1 MDEQL
6 TFEFAERTTIKGFP
20 ELRWTGKRPYRST
33 QYYPAQLRE
42 RYGEERDGWINKIFW
57 GDNLQVMSHLLKEY
71 RGKID
76 LVYIDPPFDS
86 KADYKR
92 KIALKGIGNTTSDA
106 TSFEEKQYGD
116 IWTNDEYLQFMY
128 ERLMI
133 LRELMS
139 DTASIFVHC
148 DWHKVHH
155 LRCLMD
161 EIFGSNMFLNEIVW
175 QRTRAAHSDATYFG
189 KVHDTILVYKK
200 GGQAKF
206 NPLYTEHS
214 EAYLKRFTKE
224 ENGRKY
230 MLVPLHGPGQ
240 GVARNFFGKIIAPPA
255 GRCWPVQ
262 SKIDELIAQNRVELT
277 SNGTPSKK
285 SYLDENNGNP
295 VSDWWDDIVPL
306 NPVASERTDY
316 PTQKPEQLLE
326 RIVEAATN
334 RGDLVFDCFMGSG
347 TTQSVAMKLGRRF
360 IGADIN
366 LGAIQTTTKR
376 LINVASELDGQLQ
389 EEIKYTG
396 FEVYNVNN
404 YDFFRNPIEAKNLII
419 EALEVQ
425 PFTQG
430 NVWDGELDGRMVKI
444 MPVNRIATKADL
456 EELKANLPYKT
467 YEKRKEEN
475 PRQPVELIT
484 IICMGHEPDLK
495 ASLEQSLSE
504 YKVDVQIVD
513 ILRDK
518 SELQLKR
525 EAEAEVVREG
535 NKLVIRSFYPM
546 NLMQKL
552 SLQKEYVEDW
562 KQLVES
568 IMIDWNYDGVVMQP
582 MVTDVPDKK
591 EFVAGIY
598 DIPEDVYGDDDDSDV
613 WNDATLMDNQRFKK
627 LCRLPQLGVYVDEAH
642 HLFGA
647 NLEKELRSGGANKT
661 TLRNTINMLAEAT
674 SIVACYN
681 YTGTPYVK
689 RQVLPEVVY
698 AYGLRDSISHGFLKD
713 ADPIGFDNVKN
724 EEFLKKSITMFWERY
739 GGKTYEGLPPKMAIF
754 AASVAEATD
763 VVRPAVEKILSELNV
778 SLDTILVNTGDTTV
792 TKNDDIRDF
801 NNLDVLG
808 TEGSRKQFIIL
819 VEKGREGW
827 NCRSLLG
834 IALFRSPKSK
844 IFVLQATMRCL
855 RKLTDEQLK
864 ATVFLSKE
872 NLDTL
877 DEELR
882 NNYNMEIKDLGQSSD
897 KKKNSYKVRVLPPP
911 RSIKMKRIWHEYS
924 LIEKEY
930 SEPIDFKVS
939 EIDDAKYESKM
950 YEKGSIRLELST
962 KETVIDDIKDQMRYS
977 RFSLVGEISRY
988 MNLSCVLI
996 SRILSEAIDG
1006 FDNLV
1011 EVVNKHNEVL
1021 DDVIIPK
1028 IFNTL
1033 YEVKSEQK
1041 NEDVDVILLKEPK
1054 DSGYYEFS
1062 ADENLV
1068 IEKDHN
1074 SFTPEEIKK
1083 SFHADTY
1090 CFDSKPEKEC
1100 FLQYI
1105 SSKKVKEIYF
1115 TGMFTANQGDLFV
1128 QYYDPESKRIRQ
1140 YYPDFLAKM
1149 NDGSYQLIEV
1159 KGDNMIDDEVVK
1171 AKAEAAEEMSVAS
1184 GMKYV
1189 MYAGSVLMK
1198 QNVLEHPPVTYSEE
1212 PSPLLMVA
1220 EDPVPYGK

>member
-1 MDEQL
+1 
-6 TFEFAERTTIKGFP
+6 
-20 ELRWTGKRPYRST
+20 
-33 QYYPAQLRE
+33 
-42 RYGEERDGWINKIFW
+42 
-57 GDNLQVMSHLLKEY
+57 
-71 RGKID
+71 
-76 LVYIDPPFDS
+76 
-86 KADYKR
+86 
-92 KIALKGIGNTTSDA
+92 
-106 TSFEEKQYGD
+106 
-116 IWTNDEYLQFMY
+116 
-128 ERLMI
+128 
-133 LRELMS
+133 
-139 DTASIFVHC
+139 
-148 DWHKVHH
+148 
-155 LRCLMD
+155 
-161 EIFGSNMFLNEIVW
+161 
-175 QRTRAAHSDATYFG
+175 
-189 KVHDTILVYKK
+189 
-200 GGQAKF
+200 
-206 NPLYTEHS
+206 
-214 EAYLKRFTKE
+214 
-224 ENGRKY
+224 
-230 MLVPLHGPGQ
+230 
-240 GVARNFFGKIIAPPA
+240 
-255 GRCWPVQ
+255 
-262 SKIDELIAQNRVELT
+262 
-277 SNGTPSKK
+277 
-285 SYLDENNGNP
+285 
-295 VSDWWDDIVPL
+295 
-306 NPVASERTDY
+306 
-316 PTQKPEQLLE
+316 
-326 RIVEAATN
+326 
-334 RGDLVFDCFMGSG
+334 
-347 TTQSVAMKLGRRF
+347 
-360 IGADIN
+360 
-366 LGAIQTTTKR
+366 
-376 LINVASELDGQLQ
+376 
-389 EEIKYTG
+389 
-396 FEVYNVNN
+396 
-404 YDFFRNPIEAKNLII
+404 
-419 EALEVQ
+419 
-425 PFTQG
+425 
-430 NVWDGELDGRMVKI
+430 
-444 MPVNRIATKADL
+444 
-456 EELKANLPYKT
+456 
-467 YEKRKEEN
+467 
-475 PRQPVELIT
+475 
-484 IICMGHEPDLK
+484 
-495 ASLEQSLSE
+495 
-504 YKVDVQIVD
+504 
-513 ILRDK
+513 
-518 SELQLKR
+518 
-525 EAEAEVVREG
+525 
-535 NKLVIRSFYPM
+535 
-546 NLMQKL
+546 
-552 SLQKEYVEDW
+552 
-562 KQLVES
+562 
-568 IMIDWNYDGVVMQP
+568 
-582 MVTDVPDKK
+582 
-591 EFVAGIY
+591 
-598 DIPEDVYGDDDDSDV
+598 
-613 WNDATLMDNQRFKK
+613 MDNQRFKK

-754 AASVAEATD
+754 AANVAEATD
-763 VVRPAVEKILSELNV
+763 VVRPAVEKILGELNV

-808 TEGSRKQFIIL
+808 TEGSRKQFIVL

-962 KETVIDDIKDQMRYS
+962 KETVIDDIKNQMRYS

-1011 EVVNKHNEVL
+1011 EAVNKHNEVL

-1068 IEKDHN
+1068 IEKDYN

-1115 TGMFTANQGDLFV
+1115 TGMTKYLMIPTINAVKPDILKLNSAIVTSDIPTFEFKSVDLTQLEPYIQNPNRNAVRMLLKTLAYEHQDDLLPAKWEIEHIFPQKWQTNYFPDEPDATIKEKIEHIGNKLPFEKKLNIVAGNGYFGKKKKEYTASKIVITKAMGTSDVMDWNL
-1128 QYYDPESKRIRQ
+1128 ESITKRDIRV
-1140 YYPDFLAKM
+1140 
-1149 NDGSYQLIEV
+1149 S
-1159 KGDNMIDDEVVK
+1159 DEVVK
-1171 AKAEAAEEMSVAS
+1171 IMNRWNNEYLNISISEGKMGE
-1184 GMKYV
+1184 
-1189 MYAGSVLMK
+1189 
-1198 QNVLEHPPVTYSEE
+1198 PSEE
-1212 PSPLLMVA
+1212 ELA
-1220 EDPVPYGK
+1220 QIEKFKKNGWI